1 VKYFFALCFI
11 SGCCVGSLT
20 GEDPAIA
27 AAKSQL
33 NAAKNP
39 LDAIKQLTETTSP
52 VVVQAVTPQLE
63 TPGDEDIEPIITFET
78 LAGSSDRLIRSK
90 ATVTKPWLVSEPW
103 CANCPRAKARFFA
116 AGNSDDHVITI
127 AEALEKHGKR
137 ISSIPAEYTA
147 SEIIELIQP
156 PSYRSANAMKWALNN
171 QTQPAKSTI
180 LKHLRGG
187 DQHSGKQW
195 QAWHLES
202 WKTQQLYA
210 LHDDDHNDAVPTFDS
225 EAAVVATVSN
235 AESSPETFAAVL
247 ALHLMRQAGDT
258 ELPVGALFDVTVNVE
273 QSWKNLA
280 AKILT
285 SQKIEF
291 PDAGLSIDWTGPK
304 RSFDISTNAISIRP
318 AVKVTLKKWK
328 FAFSAGLNGLAFAD
342 DLSSV
347 TLDLSGAPDITIRL
361 VSQ

>member
-1 VKYFFALCFI
+1 MKFTALLAICFV
-11 SGCCVGSLT
+11 SGCSET
-20 GEDPAIA
+20 AT
-27 AAKSQL
+27 
-33 NAAKNP
+33 NAQGFDRRN
-39 LDAIKQLTETTSP
+39 QTETTSP
-52 VVVQAVTPQLE
+52 VAVTVVTPQLE
-63 TPGDEDIEPIITFET
+63 TPGDEDLEPIITFET
-78 LAGSSDRLIRSK
+78 LAGSSGQLIRSK

-103 CANCPRAKARFFA
+103 CANCPPAKARFLA
-116 AGNSDDHVITI
+116 SGNKNDHVITI

-147 SEIIELIQP
+147 AEIIELIQP
-156 PSYRSANAMKWALNN
+156 PSYRSVGSMKWALNN
-171 QTQPAKSTI
+171 QTQPSKSTI

-187 DQHSGKQW
+187 GPHSGKQW

-210 LHDDDHNDAVPTFDS
+210 LHDDDHDDAVPTFDI
-225 EAAVVATVSN
+225 EAAVVATVAN
-235 AESSPETFAAVL
+235 ADSSPETFAAVV
-247 ALHLMRQAGDT
+247 ALHLMRQTGDA

-280 AKILT
+280 KQILT
-285 SQKIEF
+285 SKQMEF
-291 PDAGLSIDWTGPK
+291 PDAGLSIDWTGQK
-304 RSFDISTNAISIRP
+304 RSLEISTNAISIQP
-318 AVKVTLKKWK
+318 PVKVTLKKWK
-328 FAFSAGLNGLAFAD
+328 FTYSAGLNGLAFTD